1 MNNYD
6 VGTEALP
13 TPIITIRTNAIALF
27 IDSRPADCCTRC
39 KTVFGGRRF
48 SVVAPRRVWNS
59 LPQELRNCETLGT
72 FKKHLKTHLFRQ
84 DIILPAT
91 DALQIMIL

>member
-1 MNNYD
+1 MRLLRSSTQD
-6 VGTEALP
+6 LLTVP
-13 TPIITIRTNAIALF
+13 
-27 IDSRPADCCTRC
+27 SC

-48 SVVAPRRVWNS
+48 SVVAPRVWNS

-84 DIILPAT
+84 DII
-91 DALQIMIL
+91 